1 MAGPKEQLHFGVRF
15 ASKSDFVI
23 PDAIAR
29 LFIDSY
35 EERPD
40 VASEALFIGGNEA
53 GFQSL
58 AELICYSLN
67 GLEDELCLSDLSFI
81 ANETERPVKILFEY
95 AEAALPVTNGRVIKN
110 ETGIR
115 WALTETEA
123 SVAAISLHGLGYA
136 FNHFHFDPV
145 DKGLLAAYCFIEF

>member
-1 MAGPKEQLHFGVRF
+1 MAGPKEKLRFVVRF
-15 ASKSDFVI
+15 ASKSDFVRRG
-23 PDAIAR
+23 AKAR

-35 EERPD
+35 KERLD
-40 VASEALFIGGNEA
+40 VATEALFIGGNEA

-67 GLEDELCLSDLSFI
+67 ELEGELCLSELSFI
-81 ANETERPVKILFEY
+81 SNETERPVKILFEY
-95 AEAALPVTNGRVIKN
+95 AEAALPVTNGRVIN
-110 ETGIR
+110 YETELH

-123 SVAAISLHGLGYA
+123 SVVATSLHGLGCS
-136 FNHFHFDPV
+136 FNHLHFDPV